1 MSKSSTS
8 SVKQGSKV
16 GCKAKSLNLSEFK
29 EIKEPTNIK
38 GFTPDKEGRV
48 SIGYTH
54 EGEQKWI
61 YDKKEEISFEDGF
74 RMSTGQESVPV
85 RGAVHYFRWRDDEYD
100 RVFNHIKEN

>member
-1 MSKSSTS
+1 MKKSSTS
-8 SVKQGSKV
+8 SVNQGSKA
-16 GCKAKSLNLSEFK
+16 GKKSLNLSEFK

-38 GFTPDKEGRV
+38 GYTPDKEGRV

-61 YDKKEEISFEDGF
+61 YDGKEEISFEDGF
-74 RMSTGQESVPV
+74 RMSTGQESVPG
-85 RGAVHYFRWRDDEYD
+85 RGAIQKGWNRRWDNAYD